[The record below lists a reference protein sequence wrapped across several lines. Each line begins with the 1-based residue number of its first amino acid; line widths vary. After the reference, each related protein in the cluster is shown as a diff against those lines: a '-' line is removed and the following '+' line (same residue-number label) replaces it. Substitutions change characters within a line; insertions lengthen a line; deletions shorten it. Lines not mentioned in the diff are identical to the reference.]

1 MKILPTLSQLPAGT
15 TKGDLIDQVRPQVP
29 FDPTLPQVWVNRTTK
44 LGFDPRGQVVWAYPH
59 GYFFGLPMP
68 LTQEAR
74 SALIGLGE
82 RIWEDPA
89 CTGEI

>member
-1 MKILPTLSQLPAGT
+1 MKILPTQASLPTWT
-15 TKGDLIDQVRPQVP
+15 TKGDLIDLLDPQVP
-29 FDPTLPQVWVNRTTK
+29 FDPTLPQDWVNHTTK
-44 LGFDPRGQVVWAYPH
+44 LGFDPRGQVVWAYPQ
-59 GYFFGLPMP
+59 GYIFGLPMP
-68 LTQEAR
+68 LTHEAR